1 MWAPLLLRLCL
12 PGQMQHH
19 YTTSCVVLLGCIA
32 VFIANSKN
40 FLMLA
45 IRAGWCTSTW
55 GCWVP
60 LLKGRSDC
68 CQSRG
73 LKICEPSLALWPHL
87 PAVLFQY
94 RSKASCLYN
103 LGRKYRGWCTS
114 SFTVYSNRFSLYL
127 IRRFIR
133 GKTDSK
139 QNNLKFMFSFC
150 FTFFSTFSHY
160 QV

>member
-1 MWAPLLLRLCL
+1 MEKFTFIWAYFFVLLKWTFILVASFDGWRLSVWAPLLLRLCL

-19 YTTSCVVLLGCIA
+19 YTTSCVVLLGCIT

-68 CQSRG
+68 CQSHG
-73 LKICEPSLALWPHL
+73 WKPVSLQLLCGPI
-87 PAVLFQY
+87 
-94 RSKASCLYN
+94 
-103 LGRKYRGWCTS
+103 
-114 SFTVYSNRFSLYL
+114 YL
-127 IRRFIR
+127 
-133 GKTDSK
+133 
-139 QNNLKFMFSFC
+139 QC
-150 FTFFSTFSHY
+150 YFSTDQKLLVCTIWGGSAEVCVHHHLLFIPIDFH
-160 QV
+160 